1 MPSAPHT
8 ISSQSRKK
16 LKAFQFVQNEED
28 NNISVTSEQ
37 GDGSNKENQSAANNG
52 QHLSNETQTQ
62 EGSQTE
68 DCQGSSLGQ
77 RKECPTTPAATRI
90 PLSDLI
96 GNTEDAFNQEP
107 NAKTP
112 DEHVYWQHGPRSSAV
127 SNSSRSSRRG
137 KKRARSS
144 SPPSS
149 SQAEKSAHFTAQ
161 RDTLDLHHLQQMLK
175 TPHNDPA
182 LDLWNRYADTTLGK
196 SGDRSALHSIAHL
209 VGSSPQTPGA
219 AGGKDSTG
227 LQRSISCGIDWPS
240 SKAKRRKIDPEESF
254 NRARDIFAEHKSKI
268 LGTDQPKVSRVSLLV
283 EKIQESMARHPRVEI
298 SGPSSSSPLPDRAGM
313 MPTPC
318 TPSRTKGATVTF
330 ADPPEAKSNAIN
342 QHEQS
347 AESHEAGKDASSDY
361 GGEDLDM
368 DVGLLDAMDQ
378 ETRPQK
384 ETHEHARPEKPS
396 IQLWPAQTTSHSTKA
411 KKSAISPAMSGNQT
425 AEETLSP
432 LLEQAVLSRKGG
444 EPQEENID
452 DEFDDDDDI
461 FLEADIEH
469 IMAQNGI
476 TNDVKRKD
484 QITENTAERSH
495 TLERTVDTA
504 LDEDAIDEF
513 DDGFADDDDIWTQ
526 LGNSTDM
533 EISKGR
539 LTQHVALSPVVS
551 VKPERSNE
559 RKAILLRQ
567 SWFDTPVANGSYVH
581 IIGTFD
587 RLGQCIV
594 DDADNMIIL
603 HPDHLLSATVVA
615 DSFQCIRRAV
625 LQDRVKATS
634 EADKAQVYGSVLHH
648 ILQAAMT
655 NNRWDLEWL
664 MVTIEKILQTS
675 FLESLHE
682 IHVAIPEAVDYLM
695 SKMEDLRAWASVFIA
710 PKPSPKGIVQDRNGK
725 QAKMSI
731 NKLLEVEEHIWS
743 PMYGLKGNVDATV
756 QVVMQDEVDSHSR
769 TLTVPFEFK
778 TGKRDTSDTHRAQTA
793 LYTLLMSDRYDLD
806 VVYGILYYLET
817 AKTFRIQGI
826 RNEIRHMII
835 QRNFLASY
843 VHNKLDLPPM
853 LQRPHMCNKCYAQ
866 TSCFIYHKLVD
877 DGNGQTSGL
886 KDKFENFVRHLK
898 PSHSEFFRKWD
909 DLLTKEER
917 DAMKIRR
924 ELWTMLSVEREA
936 LGRCFSKVI
945 IEDGSAYEEND
956 GPKINRFQYSFV
968 KQRPTARFSF
978 TDSKLTVG
986 EPIVIS
992 DEEGHFAL
1000 ANGYVTKVRPSK
1012 VTVAVDRRLH
1022 NVRTKG
1028 RKFNSQTNQVFRG
1041 ITELAPN
1048 GTPFTP
1054 TSPETED
1061 PILYRLDK
1069 DEFSNGMAGVRN
1081 NLIRMMEKDLFRA
1094 RELRELIID
1103 GQSPKFKPTSSAFT
1117 LSGPASQQ
1125 DLNVD
1130 QKQAIEKVMS
1140 AQDYALVLGMPGT
1153 GKTTTIAHIIR
1164 ALVSQGKSVLLTSY
1178 THTAVDN
1185 ILLKIKDDK
1194 IRILRL
1200 GAPTKVHPE
1209 VQNFADLA
1217 GLPKA
1222 SIEQL
1227 EDSYVSSR
1235 VVATTCLGIN
1245 HPLFNS
1251 RIFDYCIVDEASQI
1265 TLPVC
1270 LGPIRMAKK
1279 FILVGDHYQLPP
1291 LVQNKEAQ
1299 SGGLDISLFKTLS
1312 ESHPEA
1318 VVSLSHQYRMA
1329 EDIMLLSNTLI
1340 YNHRLKCGTPAVAS
1354 RTLHIPNLSA
1364 GLAAAHSH
1372 HPIPS
1377 TSSSLPLPPPPT
1389 TATPTPCPNTPST
1402 CLLHHALSPTRVLF
1416 LNTDSLGPSALER
1429 LSSSSSRITN
1439 PTEASLTALLVSAL
1453 LSSGVPASSI
1463 GIITFYRSQLALLRQ
1478 HPLLSGAV
1486 AAGQLEMHTADKFQG
1501 RDKEVVVLSCVR
1513 SNEGMVLGELL
1524 RDWRRVN
1531 VAVTRARSKLVVV
1544 GSKNTLKGG
1553 GVECLRGLVGICEER
1568 GWVRDLEGG
1577 VLEGHGMGGGIE
1589 RGVVDGSPVKERRR
1603 DRLIEEELKAHGARV
1618 RQPLWPSQPRAS
1630 QTQSESK
1637 SRSRSPRKRSPMKQ
1651 KKNTTTIAGIS
1662 GSHGAMKKA
1671 PKKIVKGGNFH
1682 VERATEVGT
1691 VVRDILNEV
1700 GYEGFE

>member
-1 MPSAPHT
+1 M
-8 ISSQSRKK
+8 
-16 LKAFQFVQNEED
+16 
-28 NNISVTSEQ
+28 
-37 GDGSNKENQSAANNG
+37 
-52 QHLSNETQTQ
+52 
-62 EGSQTE
+62 
-68 DCQGSSLGQ
+68 
-77 RKECPTTPAATRI
+77 
-90 PLSDLI
+90 
-96 GNTEDAFNQEP
+96 
-107 NAKTP
+107 
-112 DEHVYWQHGPRSSAV
+112 
-127 SNSSRSSRRG
+127 
-137 KKRARSS
+137 
-144 SPPSS
+144 
-149 SQAEKSAHFTAQ
+149 
-161 RDTLDLHHLQQMLK
+161 
-175 TPHNDPA
+175 
-182 LDLWNRYADTTLGK
+182 
-196 SGDRSALHSIAHL
+196 
-209 VGSSPQTPGA
+209 
-219 AGGKDSTG
+219 
-227 LQRSISCGIDWPS
+227 
-240 SKAKRRKIDPEESF
+240 
-254 NRARDIFAEHKSKI
+254 
-268 LGTDQPKVSRVSLLV
+268 
-283 EKIQESMARHPRVEI
+283 
-298 SGPSSSSPLPDRAGM
+298 
-313 MPTPC
+313 
-318 TPSRTKGATVTF
+318 
-330 ADPPEAKSNAIN
+330 
-342 QHEQS
+342 
-347 AESHEAGKDASSDY
+347 
-361 GGEDLDM
+361 
-368 DVGLLDAMDQ
+368 
-378 ETRPQK
+378 
-384 ETHEHARPEKPS
+384 
-396 IQLWPAQTTSHSTKA
+396 
-411 KKSAISPAMSGNQT
+411 
-425 AEETLSP
+425 
-432 LLEQAVLSRKGG
+432 
-444 EPQEENID
+444 
-452 DEFDDDDDI
+452 
-461 FLEADIEH
+461 
-469 IMAQNGI
+469 
-476 TNDVKRKD
+476 
-484 QITENTAERSH
+484 
-495 TLERTVDTA
+495 
-504 LDEDAIDEF
+504 
-513 DDGFADDDDIWTQ
+513 
-526 LGNSTDM
+526 
-533 EISKGR
+533 
-539 LTQHVALSPVVS
+539 VS

-634 EADKAQVYGSVLHH
+634 EADKAQVYGSILHH

-675 FLESLHE
+675 FLESLYE
-682 IHVAIPEAVDYLM
+682 IHVGLPEAVDYLM

-725 QAKMSI
+725 QATMSI
-731 NKLLEVEEHIWS
+731 NKLLEVEEHVWS

-756 QVVMQDEVDSHSR
+756 QVVMQDEADSPSR
-769 TLTVPFEFK
+769 TLIVPFEFK

-817 AKTFRIQGI
+817 ARTFRIQGI

-866 TSCFIYHKLVD
+866 TSCYIYHKLVD

-886 KDKFENFVRHLK
+886 KDKFENSVRHLK
-898 PSHSEFFRKWD
+898 SSHAEFFSKWD

-945 IEDGSAYEEND
+945 IEPGSACEEND
-956 GPKINRFQYSFV
+956 GPKINRFRYSFV
-968 KQRPTARFSF
+968 KQRPAARFSF
-978 TDSKLTVG
+978 TESKLTVG

-1028 RKFNSQTNQVFRG
+1028 RNFNSQTNQVFRG

-1081 NLIRMMEKDLFRA
+1081 NLVRMMEKDLFRA
-1094 RELRELIID
+1094 RELRDLIID

-1194 IRILRL
+1194 IRVLRL
-1200 GAPTKVHPE
+1200 GAPAKVHPE
-1209 VQNFADLA
+1209 VQTFADLA

-1227 EDSYVSSR
+1227 EDSYVNSR

-1291 LVQNKEAQ
+1291 LVQNKDAQ

-1312 ESHPEA
+1312 ESHPNA

-1354 RTLHIPNLSA
+1354 RTLHVPNLPA
-1364 GLAAAHSH
+1364 GLSAAHSSH
-1372 HPIPS
+1372 LPSS
-1377 TSSSLPLPPPPT
+1377 TSSSLNLPPPSST
-1389 TATPTPCPNTPST
+1389 TNPCSNSPST
-1402 CLLHHALSPTRVLF
+1402 CFLHHTLHPTTSPRVSL
-1416 LNTDSLGPSALER
+1416 LNTDTLGPLARET
-1429 LSSSSSRITN
+1429 LSSSGSRITN
-1439 PTEASLTALLVSAL
+1439 PTEASLTALLVSTL
-1453 LSSGVPASSI
+1453 LASGVPAPAI
-1463 GIITFYRSQLALLRQ
+1463 GVITFYRSQLAILRQ
-1478 HPLLSGAV
+1478 HPLLSRAV
-1486 AAGQLEMHTADKFQG
+1486 ATGQLEMHTADKFQG

-1513 SNEGMVLGELL
+1513 SNETRCLGDLL
-1524 RDWRRVN
+1524 KDWRRVN
-1531 VAVTRARSKLVVV
+1531 VAVTRARSKLIVV
-1544 GSKNTLKGG
+1544 GSRGTLRGG
-1553 GVECLRGLVGICEER
+1553 GVECWKGMVAICEQR
-1568 GWVRDLEGG
+1568 GWVRDLEKGC
-1577 VLEGHGMGGGIE
+1577 LEGHGLGNANGVEGEGG
-1589 RGVVDGSPVKERRR
+1589 VPTGSPVKGSRKKKGEAVV
-1603 DRLIEEELKAHGARV
+1603 EEEGKGERATATAR
-1618 RQPLWPSQPRAS
+1618 QSLWPEQPRAS
-1630 QTQSESK
+1630 V

-1651 KKNTTTIAGIS
+1651 KTNTACIGVGSSIN
-1662 GSHGAMKKA
+1662 SHGSMKKP
-1671 PKKIVKGGNFH
+1671 PKKIVRGGTFH

-1700 GYEGFE
+1700 GYEGFG